1 VAHNGG
7 KHLHL
12 AQVVHLLSQLKRVV
26 CLGPLIGLDCC
37 FYDPGQTFC
46 SALVFLAWRFFMSFL
61 PITGLASTSRAVGA
75 RRRASAALLA
85 LSLLGLSVP
94 ATAQTASPKE
104 LVTAFY
110 DQAFVKGQARE
121 AILKYISPTTY
132 IQHNPNLPDGRDAV
146 LTGLPAWLSKSGM
159 RAEIKR
165 VIAEGDLVVVHSRF
179 AVPGKAEVPAM
190 AVMDIFRVQ
199 GGLIVQHWDVIQE
212 VPKTAA
218 NNNTMF

>member
-1 VAHNGG
+1 M
-7 KHLHL
+7 
-12 AQVVHLLSQLKRVV
+12 S
-26 CLGPLIGLDCC
+26 CL
-37 FYDPGQTFC
+37 QTFKLEP
-46 SALVFLAWRFFMSFL
+46 A
-61 PITGLASTSRAVGA
+61 SRAVRA
-75 RRRASAALLA
+75 SSRRAAAALLA
-85 LSLLGLSVP
+85 ASMLGIAAP
-94 ATAQTASPKE
+94 AMAQSASPKE
-104 LVTAFY
+104 VVTAFY

-132 IQHNPNLPDGRDAV
+132 IQHNPNLPDGREAV
-146 LTGLPAWLSKSGM
+146 LTALPAWLSKSGM
-159 RAEIKR
+159 RADIKR

-179 AVPGKAEVPAM
+179 AVPGQAESKVM